1 MKRIVFKIGT
11 ALLSNAHDM
20 ALDRI
25 DMLCAFFSEL
35 LAHYEVIIVSSGA
48 IATGHCACP
57 LPKTTLANRQALA
70 AIGQPLLLALYR
82 QAFAKYGATSA
93 QILLSAHNFD
103 SRKQTENAKNM
114 VEVLLQNK
122 ILPIINEN
130 DAVATAEI
138 VFGDNDR
145 LAAHVA
151 HYFDCD
157 LLIILS
163 DIEGYYTKD
172 PHKHKDAT
180 LRKVVQNLSESEL
193 DASATPHTEFSTGG
207 IVTKLQAAH
216 FLMQHGK
223 QMFLCNGFDLSAA
236 RDFLLR
242 KTHTRGTLFCKESP

>member
-11 ALLSNAHDM
+11 ALLSDAHAM

-25 DMLCAFFSEL
+25 ELICDFFCEL
-35 LAHYEVIIVSSGA
+35 QNHYEVIIVSSGA
-48 IATGHCACP
+48 IASGHCACP

-70 AIGQPLLLALYR
+70 AIGQPLLLELYR
-82 QAFAKYGATSA
+82 QALHKRGVTPA
-93 QILLSAHNFD
+93 QVLLSAHNFD

-114 VEVLLQNK
+114 IETLLANK

-151 HYFDCD
+151 HYFDANM
-157 LLIILS
+157 LIILS
-163 DIEGYYTKD
+163 DIEGYYDKD
-172 PHKHKDAT
+172 PHIHKDAS
-180 LRKVVQNLSESEL
+180 LRKIVQHLSQEEL

-207 IVTKLQAAH
+207 IVTKLQAAD
-216 FLMQHGK
+216 FLMQNGK

-236 RDFLLR
+236 RDFLLH
-242 KTHTRGTLFCKESP
+242 KTHTRGTLFCKES

>member
-1 MKRIVFKIGT
+1 
-11 ALLSNAHDM
+11 
-20 ALDRI
+20 
-25 DMLCAFFSEL
+25 
-35 LAHYEVIIVSSGA
+35 
-48 IATGHCACP
+48 
-57 LPKTTLANRQALA
+57 
-70 AIGQPLLLALYR
+70 IGQPLLLALYR
-82 QAFAKYGATSA
+82 EAFAKYGTTSA

-114 VEVLLQNK
+114 VEVLLQSK

-172 PHKHKDAT
+172 PHQHKDAT
-180 LRKVVQNLSESEL
+180 LRKVVHHFDSTEL

-216 FLMQHGK
+216 FLMEHGK
-223 QMFLCNGFDLSAA
+223 KMFLCNGFDLSAA
-236 RDFLLR
+236 RDFLLH
-242 KTHTRGTLFCKESP
+242 KTHVRGTLFCKES